1 MKFLVEQYDTDQFT
15 VINESDGKKGLYIT
29 GPFIQMD
36 VVNGNRR
43 IYPSEYIPT
52 QIDRYITE
60 KIKTDRAVGELNHP
74 NHPEVNYERACIKI
88 VELTRQG
95 SDYHGKAKVL
105 ESLPLGSIVA
115 GLLRE
120 GVKIGVS
127 SRALGSLKT
136 RHDGV
141 KIVQPDYKLMTA
153 ADVVSEP
160 SAPDAL
166 VTAIME
172 SKEWVFENGILKES
186 ETQAFVDRISNG
198 GITPDKL
205 KMVFEAVVQTISS
218 AKHK

>member
-15 VINESDGKKGLYIT
+15 VINESDDKKGLYIT

-43 IYPSEYIPT
+43 IYPSEYIPA
-52 QIDRYITE
+52 QIDKYITE
-60 KIKTDRAVGELNHP
+60 KIKPDRAVGELNHP

-160 SAPDAL
+160 SAPAAL

-186 ETQAFVDRISNG
+186 ETQAFVDKISKG

>member
-1 MKFLVEQYDTDQFT
+1 MKFLVEQIDTSQFN
-15 VINESDGKKGLYIT
+15 VINESDNKSLHIT

-36 VVNGNRR
+36 VVNGNGRL
-43 IYPSEYIPT
+43 YPSEYIPA
-52 QIDRYITE
+52 QIDKYITE
-60 KIKTDRAVGELNHP
+60 KISTGRAVGELNHP

-88 VELTRQG
+88 TELTRNG
-95 SDYHGKAKVL
+95 SDYIGKAKVL
-105 ESLPLGSIVA
+105 ESLPLGQIVA

-136 RHDGV
+136 RADGV
-141 KIVQPDYKLMTA
+141 KIVQPDYRLMTA

-172 SKEWVFENGILKES
+172 SKDWVFENGILRES
-186 ETQAFVDRISNG
+186 EVKAGINNMAKG
-198 GITPDKL
+198 GITAAKL
-205 KMVFEAVVQTISS
+205 KLVFESVIDTLAQSQ
-218 AKHK
+218 HK

>member
-105 ESLPLGSIVA
+105 ETLPLGSIVA

>member
-15 VINESDGKKGLYIT
+15 IINESDGKKGLYIT

-52 QIDRYITE
+52 QIDKYITE

-74 NHPEVNYERACIKI
+74 SHPEVNYERACIKI

-186 ETQAFVDRISNG
+186 ETQAFVDKIAKG

-205 KMVFEAVVQTISS
+205 KMVFEEVVKTISS

>member
-1 MKFLVEQYDTDQFT
+1 MKLLVEQYATDQFA

-29 GPFIQMD
+29 CPFIQMD

-43 IYPSEYIPT
+43 IYPSEYIPA
-52 QIDRYITE
+52 QIDKYISE
-60 KIKTDRAVGELNHP
+60 KIKTDRALGELNHP

-95 SDYHGKAKVL
+95 SDYIGKAKVL

-115 GLLRE
+115 GLVRE

-136 RHDGV
+136 RPDGV

-198 GITPDKL
+198 GITPYKL

>member
-1 MKFLVEQYDTDQFT
+1 MKFLVEQYDTSQFS
-15 VINESDGKKGLYIT
+15 VVNESADKKGLYIT

-36 VVNGNRR
+36 VVNGNNR
-43 IYPSEYIPT
+43 IYPSEYISS
-52 QIDRYITE
+52 QIDKYIVE
-60 KIKTDRAVGELNHP
+60 KINTDRAVGELNHP

-95 SDYHGKAKVL
+95 SDYYGKAKVL
-105 ESLPLGSIVA
+105 ESLPLGNIVA

-141 KIVQPDYKLMTA
+141 KIVQPDYRLMTA

-186 ETQAFVDRISNG
+186 ETRNFVDKVSQG
-198 GITPDKL
+198 GMTPAKL
-205 KMVFEAVVQTISS
+205 KMVFEEVIQTISS

>member
-1 MKFLVEQYDTDQFT
+1 MKFLVEQIDTSQFN
-15 VINESDGKKGLYIT
+15 VITESDNKSLHIT

-36 VVNGNRR
+36 VVNGNGRL
-43 IYPSEYIPT
+43 YPSEYIPA
-52 QIDRYITE
+52 QIEKYIAE
-60 KIKTDRAVGELNHP
+60 KIATGRAVGELNHP

-88 VELTRQG
+88 TELTRNG
-95 SDYHGKAKVL
+95 SDYIGKAKVL
-105 ESLPLGSIVA
+105 ESLPLGQIVA

-136 RHDGV
+136 RADGV
-141 KIVQPDYKLMTA
+141 KIVQPDYRLMTA

-172 SKEWVFENGILKES
+172 SKAWLFENGILRES
-186 ETQAFVDRISNG
+186 EVKRDINNMAKG
-198 GITPDKL
+198 GITAAKL
-205 KMVFEAVVQTISS
+205 KLVFESVIDTLAQSQ
-218 AKHK
+218 HK

>member
-43 IYPSEYIPT
+43 IYPSEYIPA
-52 QIDRYITE
+52 QIDKYITE

-186 ETQAFVDRISNG
+186 ETQSFVDRISNG
-198 GITPDKL
+198 GITPYKL

>member
-1 MKFLVEQYDTDQFT
+1 MNFLVEQMDTDQFS
-15 VINESDGKKGLYIT
+15 VVNESENKGLYIT

-43 IYPSEYIPT
+43 IYPSEYIPQ
-52 QIDRYITE
+52 QIDKYIRE
-60 KIKTDRAVGELNHP
+60 KIDTGRAVGELNHP

-88 VELTRQG
+88 VELTRKG

-105 ESLPLGSIVA
+105 ESLPLGAIVG

-136 RHDGV
+136 RADGV
-141 KIVQPDYKLMTA
+141 KIVQPDYRLMTA

-166 VTAIME
+166 VTAVME
-172 SKEWVFENGILKES
+172 SRDWVFENGILKES
-186 ETQAFVDRISNG
+186 ETKAFVDKISKG
-198 GITPDKL
+198 GITPEKL
-205 KMVFEAVVQTISS
+205 KTVFEAVVQTISS
-218 AKHK
+218 ANK

>member
-52 QIDRYITE
+52 QIDKYITE

-74 NHPEVNYERACIKI
+74 SHPEVNYERACIKI

-186 ETQAFVDRISNG
+186 ETQAFVDKIAKG

-205 KMVFEAVVQTISS
+205 KMVFEEVVKTISS

>member
-1 MKFLVEQYDTDQFT
+1 MKFLVEQIDTSQFN
-15 VINESDGKKGLYIT
+15 VINESDNKSLHIT

-36 VVNGNRR
+36 VVNGNGRL
-43 IYPSEYIPT
+43 YPSEYIPA
-52 QIDRYITE
+52 QIDKYITE
-60 KIKTDRAVGELNHP
+60 KIAPARAVGELNHP

-88 VELTRQG
+88 TELTRNG
-95 SDYHGKAKVL
+95 SDYIGKAKVL
-105 ESLPLGSIVA
+105 ESLPLGQIVA

-136 RHDGV
+136 RADGV
-141 KIVQPDYKLMTA
+141 KIVQPDYRLMTA

-172 SKEWVFENGILKES
+172 SKDWVFENGILRES
-186 ETQAFVDRISNG
+186 EVKRDINNMAKG
-198 GITPDKL
+198 GITAAKL
-205 KMVFEAVVQTISS
+205 KLVFESVIDTLAQSQ
-218 AKHK
+218 HK

>member
-15 VINESDGKKGLYIT
+15 VINESDGKKDLYIT

-43 IYPSEYIPT
+43 IYPSEYIPA
-52 QIDRYITE
+52 QIDKYITE

-172 SKEWVFENGILKES
+172 NKEWVFENGILKES
-186 ETQAFVDRISNG
+186 ETQAFVDKIAKG

-205 KMVFEAVVQTISS
+205 KMVFEEVVKTISS

>member
-1 MKFLVEQYDTDQFT
+1 MKFLVEQHETDQFS
-15 VINESDGKKGLYIT
+15 VLSESDGQKGLYIT

-43 IYPSEYIPT
+43 IYPSEYISA
-52 QIDRYITE
+52 QIDKYITE
-60 KIKTDRAVGELNHP
+60 KINTNRAVGELNHP

-88 VELTRQG
+88 VELTRKG

-105 ESLPLGSIVA
+105 ESLPLGGIVA

-186 ETQAFVDRISNG
+186 ETQSFVDKISKG
-198 GITPDKL
+198 GITADKL
-205 KMVFEAVVQTISS
+205 KMVFEEVVKTISS
-218 AKHK
+218 ANYK

>member
-15 VINESDGKKGLYIT
+15 VINESNGKKGLYIT

-52 QIDRYITE
+52 QIDKYITE

>member
-1 MKFLVEQYDTDQFT
+1 MKFLVEQIDTSQFN
-15 VINESDGKKGLYIT
+15 VINESDNKSLHIT

-36 VVNGNRR
+36 VVNGNGRL
-43 IYPSEYIPT
+43 YPSEYIPA
-52 QIDRYITE
+52 QIEKYIAE
-60 KIKTDRAVGELNHP
+60 KITTGRAVGELNHP

-88 VELTRQG
+88 TELTRNG
-95 SDYHGKAKVL
+95 SDYIGKAKVL
-105 ESLPLGSIVA
+105 ESLPLGQIVA

-136 RHDGV
+136 RADGV
-141 KIVQPDYKLMTA
+141 KIVQPDYRLMTA

-172 SKEWVFENGILKES
+172 SKDWIFENGILRES
-186 ETQAFVDRISNG
+186 EVKRDINNMAKG
-198 GITPDKL
+198 GITAAKL
-205 KMVFEAVVQTISS
+205 KLVFESVIDTLAQSQ
-218 AKHK
+218 HK

>member
-15 VINESDGKKGLYIT
+15 VINESDDKKGLYIT

-43 IYPSEYIPT
+43 IYPSEYIPA
-52 QIDRYITE
+52 QIDKYITE

-186 ETQAFVDRISNG
+186 ETQSFVDKIAKG

-205 KMVFEAVVQTISS
+205 KMVFEEVVKTISS

>member
-15 VINESDGKKGLYIT
+15 VINESDSKKGLYIT

-36 VVNGNRR
+36 VVNGNKR
-43 IYPSEYIPT
+43 IYPSEYIPA
-52 QIDRYITE
+52 QIDKYITE

-186 ETQAFVDRISNG
+186 ETQAFVDKIAKG

>member
-29 GPFIQMD
+29 GPFIQMN

-43 IYPSEYIPT
+43 IYPSEYIPA
-52 QIDRYITE
+52 QIDKYITE

>member
-1 MKFLVEQYDTDQFT
+1 MKFLVEQYDTDHFT

-43 IYPSEYIPT
+43 IYPSEYIPS
-52 QIDRYITE
+52 QIDKYITE

-186 ETQAFVDRISNG
+186 ETQAFVDKIAKG

-205 KMVFEAVVQTISS
+205 KMVFEEVVKTISS

>member
-1 MKFLVEQYDTDQFT
+1 MKFLVEQYDTSQFS
-15 VINESDGKKGLYIT
+15 VVNEAADKKGLYIT

-36 VVNGNRR
+36 VVNGNNR
-43 IYPSEYIPT
+43 IYPSEYIPS
-52 QIDRYITE
+52 QIDKYIVE
-60 KIKTDRAVGELNHP
+60 KINTDRAVGELNHP

-95 SDYHGKAKVL
+95 SDYYGKAKVL
-105 ESLPLGSIVA
+105 ESLPLGNIVA

-141 KIVQPDYKLMTA
+141 KIVQPDYRLMTA

-186 ETQAFVDRISNG
+186 ETRNFVDKVSQG
-198 GITPDKL
+198 GMTATKL
-205 KMVFEAVVQTISS
+205 KMVFEEVIQTISS